1 MASVIR
7 IKNITIRT
15 ATNQATY
22 DFEGSLTLITGSIGV
37 GKSSLLELLKYGLGG
52 SAKLMPAIR
61 GNVKTVEVNA
71 EFSGHPYR
79 FLREMGDTKVDVLDV
94 ATGEIVG
101 PWSVTN
107 RKYMPK
113 ASQQLLTVLGLP
125 ADLRIPRR
133 RVKPT
138 SDTVGISFFDLY
150 RYIYLGQNEIDTS
163 VVGHSDKNLDNKRR
177 AVFELLYGLNSPELI
192 NLAVRKGEWLD
203 KEKSLRSSAAAVK
216 EFLLQSNEP
225 DMAQLQRLEAEAEA
239 ELESARELLAAV
251 REDSEALLQSQRS
264 LRDRVS
270 TLRANLTELAASSDA
285 ISGDIHK
292 SRSLLAQLRL
302 EQQALGRASVAR
314 HALSGLEFSVCPR
327 CLQDVA
333 ARAVP
338 SDCCTLCL
346 QPEEAVDEDISG
358 ETKRLASQIAET
370 EALLAE
376 DERALEFRRME
387 KRGIDN
393 ALAEATMELDR
404 STAELISP
412 RLEEVQS
419 LSMQIARLEA
429 QIEQLEASSA
439 RWSNYKLTLDE
450 ADEASRS
457 ARALDSKEQE
467 LQETLAANR
476 VRLDELAEVFDGIVR
491 SLRLPWYRSA
501 DIDRESYMPVV
512 NGEQFDELSVG
523 GARKTIVNLAYHLA
537 NLQYALTS
545 DLAYPGLLIVD
556 SPRKNIGQTA
566 EDVAVAREVYTSFV
580 RLAQESGDSVQLII
594 ADNSVPAFAAEGY
607 SELHFSYEDP
617 VVPGVPHPGEG
628 VERVQ

>member
-1 MASVIR
+1 MASS
-7 IKNITIRT
+7 IKIKDITIRT
-15 ATNQATY
+15 STDQATY
-22 DFEGSLTLITGSIGV
+22 TLEGPLTLITGSIGV

-61 GNVKTVEVNA
+61 SNVKVVEINA
-71 EFSGHPYR
+71 EFSDRPYR
-79 FLREMGDTKVDVLDV
+79 FIREMGETTVDVLDV

-133 RVKPT
+133 RVSPT

-163 VVGHSDKNLDNKRR
+163 VVGHADKNLDNKRR

-192 NLAVRKGEWLD
+192 NLAVKKGEWLD
-203 KEKSLRSSAAAVK
+203 KEKKLRSSAEAVK
-216 EFLLQSNEP
+216 EFLLQANEP
-225 DMAQLQRLEAEAEA
+225 DMDQLRRLENEAQSN
-239 ELESARELLAAV
+239 LESARELLTAV
-251 REDSEALLQSQRS
+251 RSDSDALLQSQRA

-270 TLRANLTELAASSDA
+270 MLRAELTELSAGSDA
-285 ISGDIHK
+285 TSGDIHK

-302 EQQALGRASVAR
+302 EQQALGRADVAR

-333 ARAVP
+333 NRGTP
-338 SDCCTLCL
+338 SDRCALCL
-346 QPEEAVDEDISG
+346 QPEEHLEEDIGG
-358 ETKRLASQIAET
+358 ESKRLASQIAET

-376 DERALEFRRME
+376 DESALELRRVEM
-387 KRGIDN
+387 RGIE
-393 ALAEATMELDR
+393 ASLAEATMELDR
-404 STAELISP
+404 STADLISP

-419 LSMQIARLEA
+419 LSMQIARLEG

-450 ADEASRS
+450 ADEAQRS

-467 LQETLAANR
+467 LQNTLAANR
-476 VRLDELAEVFDGIVR
+476 VRLDDLAEVFDAIVR
-491 SLRLPWYRSA
+491 NLRLPWYRSA
-501 DIDRESYMPVV
+501 NIDRESYMPVV

-537 NLQYALTS
+537 NLQYALAS

-556 SPRKNIGQTA
+556 SPRKNVGQTT
-566 EDVAVAREVYTSFV
+566 EDVAVAAEVYYSFV
-580 RLAQESGDSVQLII
+580 RLAQEFGHAIQLIV
-594 ADNSVPAFAAEGY
+594 ADNSVPDFVSDNY
-607 SELHFSYEDP
+607 PELHFSYENP
-617 VVPGVPHPGEG
+617 VVPGAPHPGEG
-628 VERVQ
+628 VERVH

>member
-7 IKNITIRT
+7 IKDITIKTPAHR
-15 ATNQATY
+15 ATY
-22 DFEGSLTLITGSIGV
+22 LFDGPLTLITGSIGV

-61 GNVKTVEVNA
+61 ANVATVEVNA
-71 EFSGHPYR
+71 EFSGRLYR
-79 FLREMGDTKVDVLDV
+79 FQREMGDTKVDVLDV
-94 ATGEIVG
+94 LTGEIIG

-113 ASQQLLTVLGLP
+113 ASQQLLTILGLP

-138 SDTVGISFFDLY
+138 SDTVGVSFFDLY

-163 VVGHSDKNLDNKRR
+163 VVGHADKNLDNKRR

-203 KEKSLRSSAAAVK
+203 KEKSLRNSAAAVK
-216 EFLLQSNEP
+216 EFLLQANEP
-225 DMAQLQRLEAEAEA
+225 DMDQLRRLGREAET
-239 ELESARELLAAV
+239 ELESARGLLTAV
-251 REDSEALLQSQRS
+251 RDDSEALLRSQRF

-270 TLRANLTELAASSDA
+270 RLRSALTEVSASSDA

-302 EQQALGRASVAR
+302 EQEALGRADVAR

-327 CLQDVA
+327 CMQDVT
-333 ARAVP
+333 ARVAP
-338 SDCCTLCL
+338 SNCCTLCL
-346 QPEEAVDEDISG
+346 QPEERVEEDLAG
-358 ETKRLASQIAET
+358 EAKRLASQIAET
-370 EALLAE
+370 ESLLAE
-376 DERALEFRRME
+376 DEEGLESRRAER
-387 KRGIDN
+387 RGIEAD
-393 ALAEATMELDR
+393 LAEATMELDR
-404 STAELISP
+404 STAELITP

-429 QIEQLEASSA
+429 RIEQLEASSA

-450 ADEASRS
+450 ADEALRS
-457 ARALDSKEQE
+457 ASALDSKEQE
-467 LQETLAANR
+467 LQESLAANR
-476 VRLDELAEVFDGIVR
+476 VRLDELAEVFNATVR
-491 SLRLPWYRSA
+491 NLRLPWYQSA
-501 DIDRESYMPVV
+501 DIDRETYMPVV
-512 NGEQFDELSVG
+512 NGGQFDELSVG

-537 NLQYALTS
+537 NLQYALEN

-556 SPRKNIGQTA
+556 SPRKNVGQTA
-566 EDVAVAREVYTSFV
+566 EDSAVANEVYKAFA
-580 RLAQESGDSVQLII
+580 RLVEEFGNSVQLIV
-594 ADNSVPAFAAEGY
+594 ADNSVPDFVADSY
-607 SELHFSYEDP
+607 PELHFSYENP
-617 VVPGVPHPGEG
+617 VVPGAPHPGEG
-628 VERVQ
+628 VERVH

>member
-7 IKNITIRT
+7 IKDITIKTPTHR
-15 ATNQATY
+15 ATY
-22 DFEGSLTLITGSIGV
+22 PFDGPLTLITGSIGV

-61 GNVKTVEVNA
+61 ANVATVEVNA
-71 EFSGHPYR
+71 EFSGRLYR
-79 FLREMGDTKVDVLDV
+79 FQREMGDTKVDVLDV
-94 ATGEIVG
+94 LSGEIIG

-113 ASQQLLTVLGLP
+113 ASQQLLTILGLP

-133 RVKPT
+133 RVRPT
-138 SDTVGISFFDLY
+138 SDTVGVSFFDLY

-163 VVGHSDKNLDNKRR
+163 VVGHVDKNLDNKRR

-216 EFLLQSNEP
+216 EFLLQANEP
-225 DMAQLQRLEAEAEA
+225 DMDQLRRLGREAEA
-239 ELESARELLAAV
+239 ELESARGLLIAV
-251 REDSEALLQSQRS
+251 RDDSEALLRSQRS

-270 TLRANLTELAASSDA
+270 RLRSALTEVSASSDA

-302 EQQALGRASVAR
+302 EQEALGRADVAR

-327 CLQDVA
+327 CMQDVT
-333 ARAVP
+333 ARVAP
-338 SDCCTLCL
+338 SNCCTLCL
-346 QPEEAVDEDISG
+346 QPEERVEEDLAG
-358 ETKRLASQIAET
+358 EAKRLASQIAET
-370 EALLAE
+370 ESLLAE
-376 DERALEFRRME
+376 DEEGFEARRAERRDIE
-387 KRGIDN
+387 AD
-393 ALAEATMELDR
+393 LAEATMELDR
-404 STAELISP
+404 STAELITP

-429 QIEQLEASSA
+429 RIEQLEASSA

-450 ADEASRS
+450 ADEAFRS
-457 ARALDSKEQE
+457 ASALDSKEQE
-467 LQETLAANR
+467 LQESLAANR
-476 VRLDELAEVFDGIVR
+476 VRLDELAEVFNATVR
-491 SLRLPWYRSA
+491 SLRLPWYQSA
-501 DIDRESYMPVV
+501 DIDRETYMPVV
-512 NGEQFDELSVG
+512 NGGQFDELSVG

-537 NLQYALTS
+537 NLQYALEN

-566 EDVAVAREVYTSFV
+566 EDSAVANEVYKAFA
-580 RLAQESGDSVQLII
+580 RLVEGFGNSVQLIV
-594 ADNSVPAFAAEGY
+594 ADNSVPGFVADSY
-607 SELHFSYEDP
+607 PELNFSYENP
-617 VVPGVPHPGEG
+617 VVPGAPHPGEG
-628 VERVQ
+628 VERVH

>member
-1 MASVIR
+1 MASVIK
-7 IKNITIRT
+7 IKSITIRT
-15 ATNQATY
+15 AVSQATY
-22 DFEGSLTLITGSIGV
+22 DFEGPLTLITGSIGV

-61 GNVKTVEVNA
+61 GNVKLVEVNA
-71 EFSGHPYR
+71 EFSGRPYR

-203 KEKSLRSSAAAVK
+203 KEKNLRNSAAAVK
-216 EFLLQSNEP
+216 EFLLQANEP
-225 DMAQLQRLEAEAEA
+225 DMTQLQRLEAEAA
-239 ELESARELLAAV
+239 TELESARQLLAAV
-251 REDSEALLQSQRS
+251 RDDSEALLRSQRA

-270 TLRANLTELAASSDA
+270 TLRADLTELTAGSDA
-285 ISGDIHK
+285 LSGDIHK

-302 EQQALGRASVAR
+302 DQQALGRAGVAR

-333 ARAVP
+333 TRAAP

-370 EALLAE
+370 EALMAE
-376 DERALEFRRME
+376 DERALELRRVE
-387 KRGIDN
+387 KRGIEVS
-393 ALAEATMELDR
+393 LAEATMELDR
-404 STAELISP
+404 STADLISP

-491 SLRLPWYRSA
+491 NLRLPWYRSA
-501 DIDRESYMPVV
+501 EIDRENYMPVV

-537 NLQYALTS
+537 NLQYALES

-556 SPRKNIGQTA
+556 SPRKNVGQTA
-566 EDVAVAREVYTSFV
+566 EDVAVALEVYTSFV
-580 RLAQESGDSVQLII
+580 RLAQEFGDSVQLII
-594 ADNSVPAFAAEGY
+594 ADNSVPDFVAEQY